1 MQAELP
7 FTSGTP
13 IEIEASFPEL
23 DIATARVVVR
33 NYIALGLRKGP
44 SELLVLS
51 DRAYD
56 EWLTGEAI
64 KFLKEQKARRQAVV
78 AEAP

>member
-1 MQAELP
+1 M
-7 FTSGTP
+7 
-13 IEIEASFPEL
+13 
-23 DIATARVVVR
+23 R

-78 AEAP
+78 AEIP